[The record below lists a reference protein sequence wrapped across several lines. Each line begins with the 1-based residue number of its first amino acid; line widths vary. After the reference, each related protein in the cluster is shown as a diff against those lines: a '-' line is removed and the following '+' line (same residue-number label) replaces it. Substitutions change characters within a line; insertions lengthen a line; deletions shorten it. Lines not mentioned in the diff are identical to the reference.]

1 MVKDKIN
8 FESQN
13 KNENIKF
20 VSVFSEKVR
29 RFAVSYKIGSDEHLD
44 FISERTDALN
54 KLVDVLE
61 DINDMVEKGFPTN
74 KDKAKSFLDQLHVA
88 HSATVLIIDSTKTI
102 NYKNCFKTVLKKLEA
117 EKEQLI
123 EYIDDINNFVLSDE
137 QNILFDI
144 D

>member
-1 MVKDKIN
+1 MIQDKIN
-8 FESQN
+8 FDTQS

-29 RFAVSYKIGSDEHLD
+29 RSQVSYKIGSDEHLD
-44 FISERTDALN
+44 FISERTTALN
-54 KLVDVLE
+54 KLIDVLE
-61 DINDMVEKGFPTN
+61 DINNMVETGFPTD
-74 KDKAKSFLDQLHVA
+74 KVKAKSVLQQLHVV
-88 HSATVLIIDSTKTI
+88 HSATVLIIDSTKAI
-102 NYKNCFKTVLKKLEA
+102 DYKNCFKTVLKNLVD

-137 QNILFDI
+137 QNLLFDI